1 MTSLTRFKL
10 SRRGVTGVEYGMLL
24 ALIAAVIIVP
34 VISLGGGTEQI
45 FCNMGGAIGGAACP
59 DASAAF
65 TTPGA
70 GETPL
75 QGMAALPA
83 GTVCTNSPAGGTFYY
98 GETAA
103 YIRSCVEPSGTLYS
117 ATAVSYNTTT
127 GTVDAQTFV
136 GSNVT
141 VGPSTSTVT
150 SGGVTSSTGNANT
163 GSMIYI
169 DGDPA
174 NGTGQFYTTS
184 GYFFQNAAQLSSEGM
199 TLYDEQQND
208 ESDTGPGTAF
218 ATPTAS
224 LNAAAA
230 YMLGS
235 SSAPPAGAPADTGG
249 GFIAVPNL
257 Q

>member
-1 MTSLTRFKL
+1 MRLIDKK
-10 SRRGVTGVEYGMLL
+10 GVTGIEYGMLL
-24 ALIAAVIIVP
+24 ALIAAVVIVP
-34 VISLGGGTEQI
+34 VASSGASVRQI
-45 FCNMGGAIGGAACP
+45 FCQVGGSIGGTACA
-59 DASAAF
+59 DASASAA
-65 TTPGA
+65 TPGA
-70 GETPL
+70 GQVPL
-75 QGMAALPA
+75 QGMAPLPA
-83 GTVCTNSPAGGTFYY
+83 GTVCTNSPAGGVFYY

-103 YIRSCVEPSGTLYS
+103 YIRSCVEPNGTLYS
-117 ATAVSYNTTT
+117 ATAVSYNNNT

-136 GSNVT
+136 GSNIT
-141 VGPSTSTVT
+141 VGPSTSSIT
-150 SGGVTSSTGNANT
+150 SGGVTSSTGNENT
-163 GSMIYI
+163 GSMIYV

-174 NGTGQFYTTS
+174 DGTGRFYTTS
-184 GYFFQNAAQLSSEGM
+184 GYFFQNAAQLSSQSM

-224 LNAAAA
+224 LNPAAA